1 MKTLK
6 LLLIC
11 LTLTVMAACGTPN
24 TPIVDP
30 APAPNDS
37 PVVLAGKSL
46 LAAKS
51 TIVVAATSIDQ
62 LCHNGT
68 MTAQQCI
75 QAKNAY
81 QTAQTAYDAAVDAY
95 LLFQAGS
102 GTQEEFQRALSH
114 LNGLATS
121 LLILSGDLK

>member
-11 LTLTVMAACGTPN
+11 LTLTVMTACGTPGT
-24 TPIVDP
+24 TPVTPVPD
-30 APAPNDS
+30 ANDT
-37 PVVLAGKSL
+37 PVQLAGKSL

-95 LLFQAGS
+95 LLIQAGS
-102 GTQEEFQRALSH
+102 GSQEQFNRALAN

-121 LLILSGDLK
+121 LLMLSGDLK